1 MLVHGQLLFVFLLY
15 DVITEH
21 LFDNRLV
28 VLQEWL
34 RYPEVL
40 RPVLALKARY
50 IPHTF
55 KAKERMLNY
64 FSLTHRDK
72 EAFKK

>member
-1 MLVHGQLLFVFLLY
+1 MLVHGQLLFIFLLY

-34 RYPEVL
+34 RYPQVL
-40 RPVLALKARY
+40 RPILTLKARY

-64 FSLTHRDK
+64 FRLAHRDK
-72 EAFKK
+72 QSF